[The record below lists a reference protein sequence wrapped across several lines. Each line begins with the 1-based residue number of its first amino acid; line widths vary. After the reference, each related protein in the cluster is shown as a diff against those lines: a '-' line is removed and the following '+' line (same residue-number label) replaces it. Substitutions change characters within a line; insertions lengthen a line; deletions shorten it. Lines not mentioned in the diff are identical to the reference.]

1 MPARIIAFVA
11 PINILLSYLLGEFFL
26 TCDYNMGL
34 MGVSVWGPES
44 IRLGFIGAPIATS
57 ISYNLISVASI
68 FYGIFF
74 VERAAWHPI
83 SPRCL
88 TSLGSL
94 AWLSMGGVG
103 TYI

>member
-11 PINILLSYLLGEFFL
+11 PINILLSYLLGDSFPTYGCIMEL
-26 TCDYNMGL
+26 ID
-34 MGVSVWGPES
+34 VSVWGPES

-68 FYGIFF
+68 IYGMFF
-74 VERAAWHPI
+74 VERTAWHPI

>member
-11 PINILLSYLLGEFFL
+11 PINILLSYLLGDLFL
-26 TCDYNMGL
+26 TYGCIMELID
-34 MGVSVWGPES
+34 VSVWGPES

-68 FYGIFF
+68 FYGVFF
-74 VERAAWHPI
+74 VERTAWHPI